1 MLGLKQKIY
10 SYNDA
15 SPEEVE
21 LRGVLMGAVLEF
33 GEPHAFETGAMTRSL
48 ETNTTSTPPPFQSAA
63 DTTLAYYMLQ
73 EDGAGYAVFGAL
85 RTIYDA
91 KTAVEPVRL
100 AVQFVTVR
108 GTAVIDVAIP
118 SRYAITEKNQDRS
131 YEEKLGPHIRVAVL
145 TKVKGTK
152 LEDILMAFAASK
164 SAPTADFKPL
174 LTVMR
179 EQGETKKRKPLRPAH
194 LKLLTQ
200 FIKLHFG
207 DFSAKVPDAQL
218 APGPEE
224 IIPETPEEVVQ
235 SDGWLPGLA
244 NAIEQTKHPEIS
256 PAPKTPHKK

>member
-1 MLGLKQKIY
+1 MLGLKQKFY
-10 SYNDA
+10 RYNDA

-21 LRGVLMGAVLEF
+21 LRRTLMGAILEF
-33 GEPHAFETGAMTRSL
+33 GEPHAFETGVMTRPL
-48 ETNTTSTPPPFQSAA
+48 ETATALAPAQPQSAA

-85 RTIYDA
+85 RTIYDV

-118 SRYAITEKNQDRS
+118 SRYAIDEKGRDRS

-145 TKVKGTK
+145 TKVKGAK
-152 LEDILMAFAASK
+152 LEDILIAFAGSK

-179 EQGETKKRKPLRPAH
+179 EQGETKKREPLKPAH
-194 LKLLTQ
+194 LKLLTE

-207 DFSAKVPDAQL
+207 DFSAKVPTTQL
-218 APGPEE
+218 TPEPEE
-224 IIPETPEEVVQ
+224 IIPETPEEVAQ

-244 NAIEQTKHPEIS
+244 NAIEQTKHGGAQSAQE
-256 PAPKTPHKK
+256 APRKK